1 MIEQDTQLKNM
12 QRFNLL
18 LKVSNASCYLQ
29 GATMRPFFIPDYF
42 LFLQDLPGKR
52 ELVSYRPR
60 HLKNAIPKKPEN
72 EKIF

>member
-1 MIEQDTQLKNM
+1 
-12 QRFNLL
+12 
-18 LKVSNASCYLQ
+18 
-29 GATMRPFFIPDYF
+29 MRPFFIPDYF